1 MTPDYRLEVTGGTM
15 KYKAYVNYSVSQI
28 VDVEADSIDEALD
41 MALEEVDMPNIGNNF
56 EPDSD
61 PMVVNLTDEN
71 GDVVW
76 DDSMTPRP
84 VIGSQQG
91 VT

>member
-1 MTPDYRLEVTGGTM
+1 M